1 MFDVKKQLMWS
12 KLKVGVVVTLAILI
26 LIATTFFAGGIE
38 KIFSP
43 KIEIKAHIKDV
54 KGLRKGSPVWFSGIE
69 IGSVKGIALHAEHG
83 TTVIMSVNKDSAK
96 YIKKDS
102 TAIVQTI
109 GLLGDKYIEIGLGSP
124 DEKSIN
130 EGDIIRGADLVD
142 IKDIVKTGFTTLSK
156 ITEFIEGL
164 ESFIKK
170 FEKTTSGITNSKFLT
185 DPSLYNN
192 LQETSMSL
200 SLILKDFK
208 ESEGTLKKLINDPS
222 LYDKALSATTSIEE
236 FGKKVNQGDG
246 SLKRLAEDPSVYENL
261 SKASK
266 QLSLILEKIESGE
279 GVAGSLVN
287 DKELEREFRE
297 GISELKKLTA
307 DLGELAKDIKTDP
320 KKYFKFS
327 IF

>member
-1 MFDVKKQLMWS
+1 MFEIKKQLMWS
-12 KLKVGVVVTLAILI
+12 KLKVGVVVTLTILI

-43 KIEIKAHIKDV
+43 KIEIKAHMKDV

-83 TTVIMSVNKDSAK
+83 TIVTMSINKDSGK

-102 TAIVQTI
+102 IATIQTI

-124 DEKSIN
+124 AEKNIN
-130 EGDIIRGADLVD
+130 EGDIIRGAELVD

-156 ITEFIEGL
+156 ITEFVEGL
-164 ESFIKK
+164 EGFIKR
-170 FEKTTSGITNSKFLT
+170 FEHTSAKITNSKLFT
-185 DPSLYNN
+185 DPSLYDN
-192 LQETSMSL
+192 LQETSRSL

-222 LYDKALSATTSIEE
+222 LYDKALSAASSIED
-236 FGKKVNQGDG
+236 FGKKVNEGEG

-261 SKASK
+261 SASSK
-266 QLSLILEKIESGE
+266 KLSLILEKIESGE
-279 GVAGSLVN
+279 GVAGSLIN
-287 DKELEREFRE
+287 DKELEREFRDA
-297 GISELKKLTA
+297 ISDIKKLTA
-307 DLGELAKDIKTDP
+307 DMGELAKDVKANP